1 MDNLDRVNNCIR
13 TMQEQKDKLKNL
25 VRYSRKELRKTKRKL
40 KDASLES
47 LNKRDQLEEMR
58 KTFEHMK
65 EKVKLQED
73 KLRYYKKQEMEVSL
87 AKSFRTNASDDLN
100 IKLIE
105 QNKELLER
113 FYQEEKRVNELEDE
127 NERLLNLKKRSDHR
141 VSKLRAELKEA
152 GKRLRDKVDE
162 PSNVKDLK
170 AEIVL
175 LTRIRDRLQEDN
187 QNYGERNKVLTIERN
202 TYEKKLNEVIDEHN
216 LAVAEYEKELEAATA
231 KNRKLS
237 NGKSTRGRTTSKSK
251 KDLKGMF
258 ESSLSESGGKFNEKE
273 SIIEI
278 NRLENE
284 NRKLQID
291 NQEYRLAVLNVK
303 QENMNMRNKNILL
316 RKRIKRIE
324 KMERRRRQ

>member
-1 MDNLDRVNNCIR
+1 
-13 TMQEQKDKLKNL
+13 MQEQKDKLKNL
-25 VRYSRKELRKTKRKL
+25 VRYSRKEIRKTKRKL
-40 KDASLES
+40 KDVSLES

-127 NERLLNLKKRSDHR
+127 NERLLNLKKRSNQR

-152 GKRLRDKVDE
+152 GKRIRDKVDE

-231 KNRKLS
+231 TNRKLS
-237 NGKSTRGRTTSKSK
+237 NGKSTKGDKNSKSK

-278 NRLENE
+278 NRLENQ

-291 NQEYRLAVLNVK
+291 NQEFRLAVLNVK
-303 QENMNMRNKNILL
+303 QENMNMRNKNIML